1 MSDPAITAPPHRD
14 SACPYEL
21 DVVAFAGASNW
32 AVWVGQ
38 QQNYFAES
46 GLNLRI
52 KLTKS
57 SMEMAQDLQS
67 GNAQVAFTAVDN
79 VIAYSAG
86 QGEILLNGQADFF
99 AFMGVDDGLLS
110 IMARPNIRSI
120 NELRGR
126 VLGVDALTTGYV
138 FVLKELLS
146 RNGVADSEG
155 LFYSAIGTGA
165 ERLSALIAG
174 SCDATL
180 LNAPLCLAAEHAGI
194 VRLARAQNLLG
205 AYQGIVGAASRRW
218 ALHNAHIVE
227 RFIWAFHHSL
237 VWLGDPANR
246 DAALELLVDR
256 MPAIKSVVSQ
266 TYDLLITQVRADGK
280 HLQVDREG
288 TERVIALRE
297 KYGRATRLGNAEHYI
312 DDRFRRAALAST
324 FQRSPTQS

>member
-1 MSDPAITAPPHRD
+1 MSDPAITAPPAPRRD
-14 SACPYEL
+14 GACPYEL

-38 QQNYFAES
+38 QQNYFAKS

-67 GNAQVAFTAVDN
+67 GNAQVALTAVDN

-86 QGEILLNGQADFF
+86 QGEIQLDGPADFF

-110 IMARPNIRSI
+110 IMARPDIRSI
-120 NELRGR
+120 SELRGR

-146 RNGVADSEG
+146 RNGVADSEV
-155 LFYSAIGTGA
+155 FYSAIGTGA
-165 ERLSALIAG
+165 ERLNALIAG

-180 LNAPLCLAAEHAGI
+180 LNAPLCLAAEHAGK
-194 VRLARAQNLLG
+194 VRLARAQTLLG
-205 AYQGIVGAASRRW
+205 GYQGIVGAASRRW
-218 ALHNAHIVE
+218 AFHNAHIVE

-237 VWLGDPANR
+237 VWLGDPTNK

-266 TYDLLITQVRADGK
+266 TYDLLVTQGGLRK
-280 HLQVDREG
+280 TLQIDRQG
-288 TERVIALRE
+288 TEYVIALRE
-297 KYGRATRLGNAEHYI
+297 KYGRATRLGKAEHYI
-312 DDRFRRAALAST
+312 DDRFRRAALAAT
-324 FQRSPTQS
+324 LRPAPT